1 MAGKWGSYFQSAVTG
16 LEARL
21 DTILAEE
28 TDANKN
34 SNKSAQAAAAAP
46 AAAAAAAAQ
55 QTTGASDTAPAASPA
70 GAPAPEAS
78 SSTKPSPTPSRSAS
92 TNRKPDRLQE
102 RLARAVAAKN
112 AASAQ
117 KPDTSSAKHSAA
129 SSPRQSLDVPPRASI
144 DSVDSSSIA
153 GQKGPGSTA
162 SPRASLDATKRPS
175 DEVTDVEPKPGVEA
189 EGVEIQVESK
199 EIEEKLGES
208 VVPEAAPRPST
219 ESSTP
224 AQGTTAA
231 TETTVETTKPEVQ
244 NAMTPDAMTSLDQQT
259 DSTSTDAQRQNQEE
273 INDYVEKIDA
283 LQAKLQYLAREAAEA
298 AKKAIQAAPPGSLE
312 RKLAEKDQQIA
323 LLMEEGKKLGVT
335 EQKHRTIMKKL
346 RAKIAEDEKEMNELK
361 AARSKADAE
370 AESLRRQ
377 GRRANDLEKFHEESL
392 KRIGQLQKDIN
403 GLRAESATKDSTIA
417 DLKSQLQQAQDAA
430 EAQNAKATDQAL
442 EKERRRAQ
450 DLEDEV
456 AALKVEKTLAADRAK
471 AQAQELQEKLER
483 ANERARVVEAELK
496 AEAQALEGKLE
507 AMRARA
513 EEASTGAVG
522 DSQAKLLR
530 QIETLQTQYAIASE
544 NWQGIEATLLGRIAS
559 LEKERDEALQR
570 ESDMRKKAR
579 EAALRAKRN
588 EEELEEAR
596 SSLPTV
602 QDDIESYKSQ
612 IKALEKRAEQAEAA
626 LAEAKTDF
634 EKQKAVWKEEQR
646 QAERS
651 ASADQR
657 DWLEDLPP
665 PNAPFKTTSRPESPV
680 LPPPSRNWSSDVLGF
695 QNMLGKLR
703 KPSAP
708 SSNGDGVGES
718 SYRPS
723 TAGRRPSASPWIPQ
737 QAHRPSIA
745 ASSVPPGLQ
754 TPATPFSISM
764 EQLAEYEPTEAA
776 ASTHHVM
783 QDMVSVS
790 TAGAGP
796 TVQLVERMSAQ
807 VRRLENEKVKAR
819 EELGRMSR
827 QRDEARA
834 EIVALMREAE
844 AGRSAKE
851 RVAALEAEVAA
862 VNQRYETTLELLG
875 EKSEEVEE
883 LKADV
888 QDVKAMYR
896 DLIDRTHK

>member
-1 MAGKWGSYFQSAVTG
+1 MEITN
-16 LEARL
+16 
-21 DTILAEE
+21 AE
-28 TDANKN
+28 
-34 SNKSAQAAAAAP
+34 
-46 AAAAAAAAQ
+46 
-55 QTTGASDTAPAASPA
+55 
-70 GAPAPEAS
+70 
-78 SSTKPSPTPSRSAS
+78 TKPEPEVLREDKSGA
-92 TNRKPDRLQE
+92 DE
-102 RLARAVAAKN
+102 RYEGTLLGG
-112 AASAQ
+112 
-117 KPDTSSAKHSAA
+117 SAA
-129 SSPRQSLDVPPRASI
+129 L
-144 DSVDSSSIA
+144 
-153 GQKGPGSTA
+153 
-162 SPRASLDATKRPS
+162 
-175 DEVTDVEPKPGVEA
+175 
-189 EGVEIQVESK
+189 
-199 EIEEKLGES
+199 
-208 VVPEAAPRPST
+208 EAAPGQST
-219 ESSTP
+219 DSSAPALEPTVTP
-224 AQGTTAA
+224 PVLDPPNLEIQRA
-231 TETTVETTKPEVQ
+231 T
-244 NAMTPDAMTSLDQQT
+244 TPDVRISLDQQS
-259 DSTSTDAQRQNQEE
+259 DPVSTDVQRQHQEE
-273 INDYVEKIDA
+273 IHEYVEKIDA

-298 AKKAIQAAPPGSLE
+298 AKKTIQTTPAGSLE
-312 RKLAEKDQQIA
+312 KKLAEKDQQIA

-346 RAKIAEDEKEMNELK
+346 RAKIAEDEKEANELK
-361 AARSKADAE
+361 AARSKAEAE
-370 AESLRRQ
+370 AEALRRQ

-403 GLRAESATKDSTIA
+403 SVRAESANKDLTIA
-417 DLKSQLQQAQDAA
+417 DLKSRLQQAQEMA

-456 AALKVEKTLAADRAK
+456 TALKVEKTLAVDRAK
-471 AQAQELQEKLER
+471 AQSAELQEKLER
-483 ANERARVVEAELK
+483 TNERARVAEAELK
-496 AEAQALEGKLE
+496 AEALALEGKLE

-513 EEASTGAVG
+513 EEASSGAVG

-530 QIETLQTQYAIASE
+530 QIETLQTQYSIASE
-544 NWQGIEATLLGRIAS
+544 NWQGIEATLLGRIS
-559 LEKERDEALQR
+559 NLEKERDEALQR

-602 QDDIESYKSQ
+602 QDDIETYKSQ
-612 IKALEKRAEQAEAA
+612 IEALEKRAQQADAA
-626 LAEAKTDF
+626 LAEAVADF
-634 EKQKAVWKEEQR
+634 DRQKAAWQEEQR
-646 QAERS
+646 QAERGR
-651 ASADQR
+651 SADQR

-665 PNAPFKTTSRPESPV
+665 PNAPFKTHSRPESP
-680 LPPPSRNWSSDVLGF
+680 LLSPPGRTWSSDVLGF
-695 QNMLGKLR
+695 QSMLGKMR

-718 SYRPS
+718 SHRPS
-723 TAGRRPSASPWIPQ
+723 TAGRRTSTSPWIPQ
-737 QAHRPSIA
+737 QHRPSIA
-745 ASSVPPGLQ
+745 ASSVPAGLQ
-754 TPATPFSISM
+754 TPATPFSVSM
-764 EQLAEYEPTEAA
+764 ELLPEYEPTEAA
-776 ASTHHVM
+776 ASTHQVM

-844 AGRSAKE
+844 SGRSAKD

-862 VNQRYETTLELLG
+862 VNERYETTLELLG
-875 EKSEEVEE
+875 EKSEEVDE

>member
-1 MAGKWGSYFQSAVTG
+1 MAGRWGSYFQSAVTG

-34 SNKSAQAAAAAP
+34 SNKSAQATTTT
-46 AAAAAAAAQ
+46 AAQ
-55 QTTGASDTAPAASPA
+55 QTTAASDTAPAASPG
-70 GAPAPEAS
+70 GAAPSEAA

-117 KPDTSSAKHSAA
+117 KPDTPSAKHSAT
-129 SSPRQSLDVPPRASI
+129 SSPRQSLDVPARASI

-162 SPRASLDATKRPS
+162 SPRASLDVTKRPS
-175 DEVTDVEPKPGVEA
+175 VEVTNAETKPVVEA
-189 EGVEIQVESK
+189 EGVEAQA
-199 EIEEKLGES
+199 EEKDEGKLGGS
-208 VVPEAAPRPST
+208 AVPEAAPRPST
-219 ESSTP
+219 ESP
-224 AQGTTAA
+224 APVQETAA
-231 TETTVETTKPEVQ
+231 TEIAVETTKPEVQ
-244 NAMTPDAMTSLDQQT
+244 DAVTPDARISLDQQP
-259 DSTSTDAQRQNQEE
+259 DPASTDVQKQNQEE
-273 INDYVEKIDA
+273 IHDYVEKIDA

-361 AARSKADAE
+361 TARSKAE
-370 AESLRRQ
+370 AETESLKRQ

-403 GLRAESATKDSTIA
+403 GLRAESASKDSTIA
-417 DLKSQLQQAQDAA
+417 DLKSQLQQAQEAA

-450 DLEDEV
+450 NLEDEV

-471 AQAQELQEKLER
+471 AQAGDLQEKLER

-513 EEASTGAVG
+513 EEASSGAVG

-544 NWQGIEATLLGRIAS
+544 NWQGIEATLLGRIVN
-559 LEKERDEALQR
+559 LEKERDDALQR

-596 SSLPTV
+596 SNLPTV

-626 LAEAKTDF
+626 LGEAKTDF
-634 EKQKAVWKEEQR
+634 EKQKAIWKEEQR

-665 PNAPFKTTSRPESPV
+665 PNAPFKTNSRPESP
-680 LPPPSRNWSSDVLGF
+680 LLSPPNRNWSSDVLGF

-754 TPATPFSISM
+754 TPATPFSVSM

-776 ASTHHVM
+776 ASTHQVM

-844 AGRSAKE
+844 AGRSAKD
-851 RVAALEAEVAA
+851 RVTALEAEVAA

>member
-1 MAGKWGSYFQSAVTG
+1 MAGRWGSYFQSAVTG

-34 SNKSAQAAAAAP
+34 SNKSAQAAAAA
-46 AAAAAAAAQ
+46 Q
-55 QTTGASDTAPAASPA
+55 QTTAASDTGPAASPA
-70 GAPAPEAS
+70 AAPSSEAS

-112 AASAQ
+112 AASTQ
-117 KPDTSSAKHSAA
+117 KPDTSSARQSTT
-129 SSPRQSLDVPPRASI
+129 SSPRQSLDVPARASI

-162 SPRASLDATKRPS
+162 SPRASLDVSKRPS
-175 DEVTDVEPKPGVEA
+175 VEVTNAETKPVSEAAGVKAQA
-189 EGVEIQVESK
+189 EEK
-199 EIEEKLGES
+199 EGDGKLGES
-208 VVPEAAPRPST
+208 AVTEAAPR
-219 ESSTP
+219 SSTGFLTP
-224 AQGTTAA
+224 APEIAA
-231 TETTVETTKPEVQ
+231 TETAVEVIKPEVQ
-244 NAMTPDAMTSLDQQT
+244 DAITPDVRTSLDQQ
-259 DSTSTDAQRQNQEE
+259 SEPASTDAHRQNQEE
-273 INDYVEKIDA
+273 IHDYVEKIDA
-283 LQAKLQYLAREAAEA
+283 LQAKLQYLAREASDA

-312 RKLAEKDQQIA
+312 KKLAEKDQQIA

-403 GLRAESATKDSTIA
+403 GLRAESASKDSTIA
-417 DLKSQLQQAQDAA
+417 DLKSQLQQAQEAA
-430 EAQNAKATDQAL
+430 DAQNAKATDQAL

-456 AALKVEKTLAADRAK
+456 AALKVEKTLASDRAK
-471 AQAQELQEKLER
+471 AQAGDLQEKLER

-513 EEASTGAVG
+513 EEASSGAVG

-544 NWQGIEATLLGRIAS
+544 NWQGIEATLLGRIAN

-596 SSLPTV
+596 SNLPTV

-634 EKQKAVWKEEQR
+634 EKQKAIWKEEQR

-665 PNAPFKTTSRPESPV
+665 PNAPFKTNSRPESPLLS
-680 LPPPSRNWSSDVLGF
+680 LPNRNWSSDVIGF
-695 QNMLGKLR
+695 QNMLGKVR

-754 TPATPFSISM
+754 TPATPFSVSM

-776 ASTHHVM
+776 ASTHQVV

-819 EELGRMSR
+819 EELARMSR

-834 EIVALMREAE
+834 EIVALMRETE